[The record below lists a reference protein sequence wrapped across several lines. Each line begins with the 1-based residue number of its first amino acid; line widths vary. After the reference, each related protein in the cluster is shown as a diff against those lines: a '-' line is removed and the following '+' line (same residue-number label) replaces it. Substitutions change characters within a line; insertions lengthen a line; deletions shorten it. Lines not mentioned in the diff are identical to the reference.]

1 MFKIE
6 IQLCADDVMSMLSD
20 DVGIWRKCGKKGNDR
35 EWRCQ
40 RFDWIYWIE
49 DRYQVKEPERE
60 CGTFGDT
67 IIHGE
72 RLRQNPADKYGD
84 NSLTLET

>member
-20 DVGIWRKCGKKGNDR
+20 DVGIWRECGKKGNDR

-49 DRYQVKEPERE
+49 DRY
-60 CGTFGDT
+60 
-67 IIHGE
+67 
-72 RLRQNPADKYGD
+72 
-84 NSLTLET
+84 